1 MPDWTKKATR
11 FVLASARNGKNRT
24 EALPPW
30 DPLEGPSS
38 KDALYG
44 MLLHMYW
51 HAIRR
56 EMAHLIRSLVEW
68 QEHFPSVVLDDEK
81 DGYTIGGLNTF
92 IDQLNEKLRASADIY
107 GKSPTLDLSSVSLWT
122 CLRLTGRKFG

>member
-1 MPDWTKKATR
+1 MPNWTKKATR
-11 FVLASARNGKNRT
+11 LVLNSARNGKHRT

-30 DPLEGPSS
+30 DPLAGPST
-38 KDALYG
+38 KDALFG

-81 DGYTIGGLNTF
+81 DGNTIGGLNTF

-107 GKSPTLDLSSVSLWT
+107 GKGPALSFACVPLWT
-122 CLRLTGRKFG
+122 CLRLTGWDFG